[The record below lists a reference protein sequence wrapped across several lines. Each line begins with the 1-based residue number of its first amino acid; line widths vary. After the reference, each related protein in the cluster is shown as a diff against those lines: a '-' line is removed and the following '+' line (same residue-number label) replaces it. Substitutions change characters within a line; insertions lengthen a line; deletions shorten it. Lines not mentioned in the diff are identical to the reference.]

1 MPALAVAVAALLA
14 GIAGVL
20 QVARTGTGNPQ
31 IGNAYTLSA
40 LSAAFLGASTIRPG
54 RFNMVGTLVGV
65 AFVAFVAFSVN
76 GLTLAG
82 AADWVDPVFTGTALT
97 VAVTLSTVLGRRRGA
112 QRII

>member
-1 MPALAVAVAALLA
+1 MTERGIGMKPHISGITLGVEDVERAKRFYGGGMGWPVAMDTQ
-14 GIAGVL
+14 G
-20 QVARTGTGNPQ
+20 
-31 IGNAYTLSA
+31 Y
-40 LSAAFLGASTIRPG
+40 
-54 RFNMVGTLVGV
+54 
-65 AFVAFVAFSVN
+65 VAFSVN